1 MLADFFFR
9 ENARANQMILRHK
22 ILVRILASY
31 FQSVIIV
38 VGGKFK
44 KDFREVQGTVSGGGG
59 TNIPC
64 LLLLLLHY

>member
-1 MLADFFFR
+1 
-9 ENARANQMILRHK
+9 MILRHK